1 MTAQQLKNSILQM
14 AVQGKL
20 VPQDP
25 NDEPASVL
33 LERIRAEKEQ
43 LIKEKKIKKEKNPS
57 VIFRGA
63 DNLPYE
69 KVGKNKPICIA
80 DEVPFDIPDSWEW
93 ARLGSVIELQSGQD
107 MTPDKYNDN
116 GNGIPYITGASN
128 IIDGTVI
135 INRWTTCG
143 KAFAHRGDILLTC
156 KGTVGT
162 MAILQEEIVHIARQI
177 MAIRPIENLYVPY
190 IQLVLETMVE
200 NLKAAAKSMIPGIS
214 RNDVLTS
221 LFPVPPLNEQH
232 RIIAKLKEVDPYVC
246 QYDKS
251 ESILRHMDNI
261 FPEAL
266 KKSIL
271 QWAVQ
276 GKLVPQD
283 PNDEPAEALLER
295 IRAEK
300 LKLIKEGKIKQDK
313 HESVIFRRDNSH
325 YEKLDGTERCIDD
338 ALPFEIPES
347 WCWSKIGNIFTL
359 QAGKNIPAAEIHEN
373 PFPGSYPCYGGNGIR
388 GYVSKS
394 NRSGDYPIIGRQGAL
409 CGNINRG
416 TGEFYATEHAVC
428 VETYADVNVVW
439 ACLFLT
445 ALNLNQYATATAQP
459 GLAVTNINE
468 VFMPL
473 PPLNEQHRIVQQIEV
488 LLPLVNSL

>member
-1 MTAQQLKNSILQM
+1 MNGQQLKNSILQM

-33 LERIRAEKEQ
+33 LERIRKEKEK
-43 LIKEKKIKKEKNPS
+43 LIKEGKIKKEKNPS
-57 VIFRGA
+57 YIFRGA

-69 KVGKNKPICIA
+69 KVGKNEPVCIA
-80 DEVPFDIPDSWEW
+80 DEAPFEIPDSWEW
-93 ARLGSVIELQSGQD
+93 VRLGSVIELQSGQD

-116 GNGIPYITGASN
+116 GDGIPYITGASN
-128 IIDGTVI
+128 IIDGTVV

-162 MAILQEEIVHIARQI
+162 MAILQEETVHIARQI
-177 MAIRPIENLYVPY
+177 MAIRPIGNLYVPY

-232 RIIAKLKEVDPYVC
+232 RIIIKLKEVDPYIC

-251 ESILRHMDNI
+251 ESMLRHMDNI
-261 FPEAL
+261 FPETL

-276 GKLVPQD
+276 GKLVAQD
-283 PNDEPAEALLER
+283 PNDEPVEVLLER
-295 IRAEK
+295 IKAQKHR
-300 LKLIKEGKIKQDK
+300 LVKEGKIKKDK
-313 HESVIFRRDNSH
+313 H
-325 YEKLDGTERCIDD
+325 
-338 ALPFEIPES
+338 
-347 WCWSKIGNIFTL
+347 
-359 QAGKNIPAAEIHEN
+359 
-373 PFPGSYPCYGGNGIR
+373 
-388 GYVSKS
+388 
-394 NRSGDYPIIGRQGAL
+394 
-409 CGNINRG
+409 
-416 TGEFYATEHAVC
+416 
-428 VETYADVNVVW
+428 
-439 ACLFLT
+439 
-445 ALNLNQYATATAQP
+445 
-459 GLAVTNINE
+459 
-468 VFMPL
+468 
-473 PPLNEQHRIVQQIEV
+473 
-488 LLPLVNSL
+488 

>member
-1 MTAQQLKNSILQM
+1 MIEFST
-14 AVQGKL
+14 
-20 VPQDP
+20 
-25 NDEPASVL
+25 
-33 LERIRAEKEQ
+33 
-43 LIKEKKIKKEKNPS
+43 
-57 VIFRGA
+57 

-313 HESVIFRRDNSH
+313 HESVIFRRDNSY
-325 YEKLDGTERCIDD
+325 YEKCDSEEVCIDD
-338 ALPFEIPES
+338 QLPFEIPENWRWVKLS
-347 WCWSKIGNIFTL
+347 DLVQFIGGYAYKSGSFIEKSEYQVLRLGNIKNDEIRYSTKPVFISKELAEKTADFQCKKYDILLTMTGTRLKRDYFYTVLVREKDTNCFINQRVGCLRCYFTGL
-359 QAGKNIPAAEIHEN
+359 CRWLIWTLKSEGILSQVFQYETGTANQGNLGAENIMKTFI
-373 PFPGSYPCYGGNGIR
+373 
-388 GYVSKS
+388 
-394 NRSGDYPIIGRQGAL
+394 
-409 CGNINRG
+409 
-416 TGEFYATEHAVC
+416 
-428 VETYADVNVVW
+428 
-439 ACLFLT
+439 
-445 ALNLNQYATATAQP
+445 
-459 GLAVTNINE
+459 
-468 VFMPL
+468 PL
-473 PPLNEQHRIVQQIEV
+473 PPLEEQERICNLIDRILMQINT
-488 LLPLVNSL
+488 L